1 MNETP
6 PPEQPA
12 ATAPKTDHPGV
23 ITHPPFIYITE
34 LIAGA
39 LVHLVYPLPLASGE
53 ARWITAG
60 LLIALGI
67 VIVLGGARIFRGAG
81 TNIETNK
88 PSTTVVTHGLYRF
101 SRNPIYIGLTTLYL
115 GLAYV
120 ANSWWTLILLI
131 PVILIMRWGV
141 IAREERYLEA
151 KFGEAY
157 VTYKA
162 RVRRWL

>member
-1 MNETP
+1 V
-6 PPEQPA
+6 
-12 ATAPKTDHPGV
+12 G
-23 ITHPPFIYITE
+23 
-34 LIAGA
+34 IAI
-39 LVHLVYPLPLASGE
+39 L
-53 ARWITAG
+53 
-60 LLIALGI
+60 
-67 VIVLGGARIFRGAG
+67 LGGATIFRGAG

-88 PSTTVVTHGLYRF
+88 PSTTVVTHGLYKF

-120 ANSWWTLILLI
+120 ADSWWTLILLI

-157 VTYKA
+157 VAYKA